1 MSVINLIF
9 IRHGEASDAWD
20 NHPDPGLSKAGIN
33 QANELLQRKELN
45 NLENYSFISSP
56 KLRAIETA
64 KPLAKKFNK
73 EIEIDKS
80 FIEIPSNGID
90 INKRQSWIKEIMKS
104 KKKDLP
110 DHVKLWIDN
119 IYRKTNT
126 IKNNSIIF
134 THFMVIN
141 ALISEITNS
150 EMLIYFNPGYTSIV
164 TVEIKNEKISSF
176 FIEESKKTFINV

>member
-1 MSVINLIF
+1 MLLLYGVGLRIS
-9 IRHGEASDAWD
+9 EA
-20 NHPDPGLSKAGIN
+20 LS
-33 QANELLQRKELN
+33 L
-45 NLENYSFISSP
+45 
-56 KLRAIETA
+56 
-64 KPLAKKFNK
+64 
-73 EIEIDKS
+73 
-80 FIEIPSNGID
+80 
-90 INKRQSWIKEIMKS
+90 

-110 DHVKLWIDN
+110 DHVKLWIDY
-119 IYRKTNT
+119 IYRKNNT